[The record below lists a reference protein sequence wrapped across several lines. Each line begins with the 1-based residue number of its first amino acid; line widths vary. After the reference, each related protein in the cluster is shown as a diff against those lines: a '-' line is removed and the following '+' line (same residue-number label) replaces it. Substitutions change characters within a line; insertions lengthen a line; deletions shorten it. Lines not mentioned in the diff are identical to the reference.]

1 MRNFMN
7 ILTEDGQDIMLR
19 ATDFNSV
26 GEYVGYM
33 FNNAD
38 KFLATQKL
46 TDSQLHNLEQLL
58 VFAYNLGYE
67 HGQDF
72 MDGKRP
78 QDTPLPFF
86 QEQYGEYGG
95 E

>member
-1 MRNFMN
+1 MRNFMS
-7 ILTEDGQDIMLR
+7 IMTDDGQDVVLKADNFKSI
-19 ATDFNSV
+19 A
-26 GEYVGYM
+26 EYIGYM

-38 KFLATQKL
+38 KFSATHKL
-46 TDSQLHNLEQLL
+46 TDGQLNNLEQLL
-58 VFAYNLGYE
+58 VFAYNLGYG
-67 HGQDF
+67 HGQDY

-78 QDTPLPFF
+78 QDAPLPFF

>member
-1 MRNFMN
+1 MRNFIN
-7 ILTEDGQDIMLR
+7 ILTEDGQDVMLK

-38 KFLATQKL
+38 KFSATHKL
-46 TDSQLHNLEQLL
+46 TDNQLNQLEQLF
-58 VFAYNLGYE
+58 VFAYNLGYG
-67 HGQDF
+67 HGQDY

-78 QDTPLPFF
+78 QDAPLPFF
-86 QEQYGEYGG
+86 REQYSEYGG

>member
-7 ILTEDGQDIMLR
+7 ILTEDGQDVMLR

-38 KFLATQKL
+38 KFLATRSL
-46 TDSQLHNLEQLL
+46 TDSQLNQLEQLF
-58 VFAYNLGYE
+58 VFAYNLGYG
-67 HGQDF
+67 HGEDY
-72 MDGKRP
+72 MDGKCP
-78 QDTPLPFF
+78 QDSPLPFF
-86 QEQYGEYGG
+86 DEQYTEYGG